1 MGDSSRNRGL
11 GGALRMRDKQAYY
24 GLLVVII
31 AVLGF
36 GAYKLIRLAASE
48 LRAMPN
54 DDPDMEMSVDE
65 LRIHKVEEQDAILM
79 GDSLSQQ
86 YNLDSIKRKVQI
98 DTRPVYRPPRRLH
111 QTQSADRHTAG
122 LSSAAEERRVV
133 YHEERV
139 EIDLQE
145 LPHLAEDEAERR
157 RGEVI

>member
-1 MGDSSRNRGL
+1 
-11 GGALRMRDKQAYY
+11 MRDKQAYY

-54 DDPDMEMSVDE
+54 DDPDMEMNVDE
-65 LRIHKVEEQDAILM
+65 LRIHKAEEQDAILM

-98 DTRPVYRPPRRLH
+98 DTRPVYRPPRKNDEWYITKKEWKSIFKNYRIWRRMK
-111 QTQSADRHTAG
+111 QKEEEDDDR
-122 LSSAAEERRVV
+122 R
-133 YHEERV
+133 
-139 EIDLQE
+139 
-145 LPHLAEDEAERR
+145 
-157 RGEVI
+157 

>member
-98 DTRPVYRPPRRLH
+98 DTRPVYRPPRKNDEWYITKKEWKSIFKNYRIWRRMK
-111 QTQSADRHTAG
+111 QKD
-122 LSSAAEERRVV
+122 EE
-133 YHEERV
+133 
-139 EIDLQE
+139 
-145 LPHLAEDEAERR
+145 ED
-157 RGEVI
+157 

>member
-1 MGDSSRNRGL
+1 
-11 GGALRMRDKQAYY
+11 MRDKQAYY

-54 DDPDMEMSVDE
+54 DDPDMEMNVDE
-65 LRIHKVEEQDAILM
+65 LRIHKAEEQDAILM

-98 DTRPVYRPPRRLH
+98 DTRPVYRPPRKNDEWYITKKEWKSIFKNYRIWRRMK
-111 QTQSADRHTAG
+111 QK
-122 LSSAAEERRVV
+122 EEE
-133 YHEERV
+133 HN
-139 EIDLQE
+139 
-145 LPHLAEDEAERR
+145 
-157 RGEVI
+157 

>member
-1 MGDSSRNRGL
+1 
-11 GGALRMRDKQAYY
+11 MRDKQAYY

-98 DTRPVYRPPRRLH
+98 DTRPVYRPPRKNDEWYITKKEWKSIFKNYRIWRRMRDKEEE
-111 QTQSADRHTAG
+111 DR
-122 LSSAAEERRVV
+122 
-133 YHEERV
+133 
-139 EIDLQE
+139 
-145 LPHLAEDEAERR
+145 
-157 RGEVI
+157 

>member
-1 MGDSSRNRGL
+1 
-11 GGALRMRDKQAYY
+11 MRDKQAYY

-54 DDPDMEMSVDE
+54 DDPDMEMNVDE
-65 LRIHKVEEQDAILM
+65 LRIHKAEEQDAILM

-98 DTRPVYRPPRRLH
+98 DTRPVYRPPRKNDEWYITKKEWKSIFKNYRIWRRMREKEEED
-111 QTQSADRHTAG
+111 DR
-122 LSSAAEERRVV
+122 R
-133 YHEERV
+133 
-139 EIDLQE
+139 
-145 LPHLAEDEAERR
+145 
-157 RGEVI
+157 

>member
-1 MGDSSRNRGL
+1 
-11 GGALRMRDKQAYY
+11 MRDKQAYY

-54 DDPDMEMSVDE
+54 DDPDMEMNVDE
-65 LRIHKVEEQDAILM
+65 LRIHKAEEQDAILM

-98 DTRPVYRPPRRLH
+98 DTRPVYRPPRKNDEWYITKKEWKSIFKNYRIW
-111 QTQSADRHTAG
+111 RRMREK
-122 LSSAAEERRVV
+122 EE
-133 YHEERV
+133 
-139 EIDLQE
+139 
-145 LPHLAEDEAERR
+145 ED
-157 RGEVI
+157 

>member
-1 MGDSSRNRGL
+1 
-11 GGALRMRDKQAYY
+11 MRDKQAYY

-65 LRIHKVEEQDAILM
+65 LRIHKAEEQDAILM

-98 DTRPVYRPPRRLH
+98 DTRPVYRPPRKNDEWYITKKEWKSIFKNYRVGFVEDIASLE
-111 QTQSADRHTAG
+111 
-122 LSSAAEERRVV
+122 SSAGS
-133 YHEERV
+133 
-139 EIDLQE
+139 L
-145 LPHLAEDEAERR
+145 
-157 RGEVI
+157 

>member
-1 MGDSSRNRGL
+1 
-11 GGALRMRDKQAYY
+11 MRDKQAYY

-36 GAYKLIRLAASE
+36 GAYKLIRLAANE

-98 DTRPVYRPPRRLH
+98 DTRPVYRPPRKNDEWYITKKEWKSIFKNYRIWRRMK
-111 QTQSADRHTAG
+111 QKD
-122 LSSAAEERRVV
+122 EE
-133 YHEERV
+133 
-139 EIDLQE
+139 
-145 LPHLAEDEAERR
+145 ED
-157 RGEVI
+157 

>member
-1 MGDSSRNRGL
+1 
-11 GGALRMRDKQAYY
+11 MRDKQAYY

-54 DDPDMEMSVDE
+54 DDPDMEMNVDE
-65 LRIHKVEEQDAILM
+65 LRIHKAEEQDAILM

-98 DTRPVYRPPRRLH
+98 DTRPVYRPPRKNDEWYITKKEWKSIFKNYRIWRRMK
-111 QTQSADRHTAG
+111 QKDEDDDR
-122 LSSAAEERRVV
+122 R
-133 YHEERV
+133 
-139 EIDLQE
+139 
-145 LPHLAEDEAERR
+145 
-157 RGEVI
+157 

>member
-1 MGDSSRNRGL
+1 MGERNRNRGL

-65 LRIHKVEEQDAILM
+65 LRIHKAEEQDAILM

-98 DTRPVYRPPRRLH
+98 DTRPVYRPPRKNDEWYITKKEWKSIFKNYRIW
-111 QTQSADRHTAG
+111 RRMKEK
-122 LSSAAEERRVV
+122 EE
-133 YHEERV
+133 
-139 EIDLQE
+139 
-145 LPHLAEDEAERR
+145 EDN
-157 RGEVI
+157 

>member
-1 MGDSSRNRGL
+1 
-11 GGALRMRDKQAYY
+11 MRDKQAYY

-65 LRIHKVEEQDAILM
+65 LRIHKAEEQDAILM

-98 DTRPVYRPPRRLH
+98 DTRPVYRPPRKNDEWYITKKEWKSIFKNYRIWRRMK
-111 QTQSADRHTAG
+111 QKDEEDDDR
-122 LSSAAEERRVV
+122 R
-133 YHEERV
+133 
-139 EIDLQE
+139 
-145 LPHLAEDEAERR
+145 
-157 RGEVI
+157 